1 MAKSIVQEFT
11 KGLWN
16 EIPPFRLVLGL
27 CPVLGV
33 TTSMKNGIGMGLAT
47 TFVLL
52 CSNVLVSLLRK
63 VIPSKVRIACF
74 IIIIATFVIVVE
86 LVSQAF
92 APDIYD
98 SLGVFI
104 PLIVV
109 NCIVLGRAEAFASK
123 NGIVPSVADGLG
135 IGIGFTCSLAALGA
149 VRELL
154 GTGGLKGRYLRST
167 ALRGGQYLRGCLCP
181 LQVRHRSTWR
191 VHLSRPDAL
200 LDEPRSEQVIF
211 RRSPWNILKSSSA
224 ASSST
229 TFCLAKFL
237 GNCPFLGTSKKM
249 ETALGMAMAVIFV
262 LVMAGVITWAIFNWL
277 LIPFKLE
284 FLRTIAFISGDRFT
298 GSVCRDVLE
307 KKHPRA
313 LCRAGHFFFR

>member
-135 IGIGFTCSLAALGA
+135 IGIGFTASLAALGA

-154 GTGGLKGRYLRST
+154 GTGSLKGDIF
-167 ALRGGQYLRGCLCP
+167 GQLPYEIANIFG
-181 LQVRHRSTWR
+181 
-191 VHLSRPDAL
+191 DA
-200 LDEPRSEQVIF
+200 
-211 RRSPWNILKSSSA
+211 
-224 ASSST
+224 
-229 TFCLAKFL
+229 
-237 GNCPFLGTSKKM
+237 
-249 ETALGMAMAVIFV
+249 FV
-262 LVMAGVITWAIFNWL
+262 
-277 LIPFKLE
+277 PFKFATE
-284 FLRTIAFISGDRFT
+284 APGAF
-298 GSVCRDVLE
+298 VCLGLM
-307 KKHPRA
+307 
-313 LCRAGHFFFR
+313 LCLMNLVPSK